1 MISLNTLQCSKEALL
16 KNVHYHTFLLI
27 LQFCNYRLEVANGIK
42 IGLTITCN
50 AETIC
55 LHAWKTIH
63 VVVCLYAQGTRRRKP
78 PYVAS
83 RHALVSQNLE
93 SVTYLLILQ
102 IQRMCIRLKQQV

>member
-1 MISLNTLQCSKEALL
+1 MTSLNTLQYSKEAQLR
-16 KNVHYHTFLLI
+16 NAHYHTFLLI
-27 LQFCNYRLEVANGIK
+27 PQFCNYRLEVANGTK

-50 AETIC
+50 VETIC

-83 RHALVSQNLE
+83 HHALVSPNLE
-93 SVTYLLILQ
+93 SVTYLFILQ
-102 IQRMCIRLKQQV
+102 IQRMCIR